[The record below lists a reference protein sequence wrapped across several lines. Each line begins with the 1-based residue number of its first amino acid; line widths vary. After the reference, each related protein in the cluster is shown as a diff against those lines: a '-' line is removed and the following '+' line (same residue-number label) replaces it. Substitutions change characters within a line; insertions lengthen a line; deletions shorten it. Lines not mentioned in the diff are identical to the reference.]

1 MIWEFA
7 HCKTNFWLW
16 LMSAREIQG
25 NPMRIAHNR
34 GTSGDWIW
42 RMRWLWLSPFNQIY
56 RVWFW
61 SSSLGWLLD
70 PRNAWTLIYI
80 YIRIYIYISYIIYNI
95 TIYFIIFHHISSL
108 HHIFRPPKTPWCLTG
123 ISTLGPSNP
132 DRNAMVVTRQR
143 DLCAAHGGP
152 NPSSVGLLPRG
163 ELP

>member
-1 MIWEFA
+1 MIDV
-7 HCKTNFWLW
+7 C
-16 LMSAREIQG
+16 SG
-25 NPMRIAHNR
+25 NPGESHEDSTQSGNQWWLDLAHAL
-34 GTSGDWIW
+34 T
-42 RMRWLWLSPFNQIY
+42 LTLSPFNQIY

-80 YIRIYIYISYIIYNI
+80 YTYIYISYIIYNI